1 MSDAQTSS
9 EVFSLEALRRQD
21 RAEFARVVEAYSGV
35 IYRLALKMVNNPQD
49 AEDVLQETFLKAFRA
64 LPNFNGRSS
73 LSTWLYRIGSNEAL
87 MLLRKRKQPMIS
99 IDEPVESEDD
109 TQEPMDIVDWCCLP
123 ETELL
128 SKEARAKLDQAIE
141 QLPDSLRIVFVL
153 RDIEGLSTNETSE
166 VLNLSE
172 SAVKTRLSRARL
184 RLREMLTGYYGEIL
198 RQHSDQQAA
207 D

>member
-1 MSDAQTSS
+1 
-9 EVFSLEALRRQD
+9 
-21 RAEFARVVEAYSGV
+21 
-35 IYRLALKMVNNPQD
+35 
-49 AEDVLQETFLKAFRA
+49 
-64 LPNFNGRSS
+64 
-73 LSTWLYRIGSNEAL
+73 
-87 MLLRKRKQPMIS
+87 
-99 IDEPVESEDD
+99 
-109 TQEPMDIVDWCCLP
+109 MDIVDWCCLP